1 MARIGVFVCHCGEN
15 IARTVDVARIT
26 EEARSLPG
34 VVCACD
40 YRYVCSE
47 PGQKLIREAIS
58 EHRLTGVVVAACSPL
73 MHETTFR
80 RASAAAGLN
89 PYRVEMANIR
99 EHCSWVHQDREAA
112 TAKASEL
119 IRMLVEKVKRARP
132 LQPIRV
138 PITRTALVIGGGI
151 AGIQATL
158 DLANAGYK
166 VTLVE
171 RAPTIGGNMARLSE
185 TFPTLDCSQCILT
198 PRMVEVS
205 RHPNV
210 ELLTYSEVEEVSGYI
225 GNFKVKILRKPRYVR
240 EDLCTACND
249 CVAVCPVSVPN
260 EFDRG
265 LSWRKAIYIP
275 FPQAVPA
282 VYTLDEKNCLGLS
295 PLACEKC
302 AQTCL
307 PKAID
312 FDQKPQVLERDVG
325 AIIVATGYEL
335 LPAEQAREYGW
346 GVHPDVVD
354 GLEFERMLSA
364 SGPTGGE
371 VRRPSDHRVP
381 KNVVFIQCVGSRD
394 PAHGVPYC
402 SKICCMYTAKHALLY
417 KHKVHDGRA
426 YVFYMD
432 IRAGGKGFEEFIQRV
447 MEQERVLYIRG
458 RVSRV
463 IPLDGKMLVQGVDT
477 LSNQKVEI
485 PADLVVLATAMVA
498 SSQNGLASKL
508 RIVADEHGFFKEAHP
523 KLRPVETLTSG
534 VFIAGAAQAPKDI
547 LETVA
552 QASGAASKALE
563 LFSRGEIEREPTVAR
578 VNEATCVACFDC
590 RRVCPFGAIE
600 AKEIR
605 DKQGRLMKTVA
616 GVNEAVCSGCGAC
629 AVACR
634 NHSMDLLGYTDEEIF
649 SEVLALA

>member
-15 IARTVDVARIT
+15 IARTVDVARVT
-26 EEARSLPG
+26 EEARSLSG
-34 VVCACD
+34 VVYACD
-40 YRYVCSE
+40 YRYVCSD
-47 PGQKLIREAIS
+47 PGQKLIRNAIR
-58 EHRLTGVVVAACSPL
+58 EKGLTGIVVAACSPL

-112 TAKASEL
+112 TAKASEV
-119 IRMLVEKVKRARP
+119 IRILVEKVKRARP

-138 PITRTALVIGGGI
+138 PITRRALLIGGGI
-151 AGIQATL
+151 AGIQAAV
-158 DLANAGYK
+158 DLANSGYK

-171 RAPTIGGNMARLSE
+171 RTPTIGGNMARLSE

-210 ELLTYSEVEEVSGYI
+210 ELLTYSEVEEVTGYV

-249 CVAVCPVSVPN
+249 CVPVCPVSVPN

-282 VYTLDEKNCLGLS
+282 VYTLDEKTCLGLN

-302 AQTCL
+302 AQACL

-312 FDQKPQVLERDVG
+312 FDQKPQIIERDVG
-325 AIIVATGYEL
+325 SIIVATGYEL
-335 LPAEQAREYGW
+335 FPAEQAREYGW
-346 GVHPDVVD
+346 GVHADVVD

-364 SGPTGGE
+364 SGPTNGE
-371 VRRPSDHRVP
+371 VRRPSDKRVP

-394 PAHGVPYC
+394 PARGVPYC

-417 KHKVHDGRA
+417 KHKVHDGNA
-426 YVFYMD
+426 TVFYMD
-432 IRAGGKGFEEFIQRV
+432 IRAGGKGFEEFVQRV
-447 MEQERVLYIRG
+447 MEEERVLYIRG

-463 IPLDGKMLVQGVDT
+463 IPLNGKMLVQGVDT

-485 PADLVVLATAMVA
+485 RADLVVLATAMI
-498 SSQNGLASKL
+498 SSPQNGLASKL
-508 RIVADEHGFFKEAHP
+508 RIVADEQGFFKEAHP

-534 VFIAGAAQAPKDI
+534 VFLAGAAQAPKDI

-552 QASGAASKALE
+552 QASGAASKTLE
-563 LFSRGEIEREPTVAR
+563 LFSQGEIEREPTVAH

-605 DKQGRLMKTVA
+605 DKQGRLIRTVA
-616 GVNEAVCSGCGAC
+616 CVNEAVCSGCGAC
-629 AVACR
+629 TVACR
-634 NHSMDLLGYTDEEIF
+634 NHSMDLLGYSDEEIF

>member
-1 MARIGVFVCHCGEN
+1 MTRIGVFVCHCGEN
-15 IARTVDVARIT
+15 IARTVDVARVT

-34 VVCACD
+34 VVCARD

-47 PGQKLIREAIS
+47 PGQKLIREAIR
-58 EHRLTGVVVAACSPL
+58 EHDLSGVVVAACSPL

-80 RASAAAGLN
+80 RACAAAGLN

-99 EHCSWVHQDREAA
+99 EHCSWVHQDRAAA

-138 PITRTALVIGGGI
+138 PITPAALVIGGGI

-210 ELLTYSEVEEVSGYI
+210 ELLTYSEVEAVSGYV
-225 GNFKVKILRKPRYVR
+225 GNFKVRILRKPRYVR
-240 EDLCTACND
+240 EDICTACND
-249 CVAVCPVSVPN
+249 CVSVCPVSVPN

-265 LSWRKAIYIP
+265 LTWRKAIYIP

-282 VYTLDEKNCLGLS
+282 VYVLDEKTCLGLN

-302 AQTCL
+302 AQACL

-312 FDQKPQVLERDVG
+312 FDQKPQMLEREVG

-346 GVHPDVVD
+346 GAHPDVVD

-364 SGPTGGE
+364 SGPTNGE

-426 YVFYMD
+426 YIFYMD

-463 IPLDGKMLVQGVDT
+463 IPVDGKLLVQGVDT

-498 SSQNGLASKL
+498 SSQDGLASKL

-563 LFSRGEIEREPTVAR
+563 LFSRGQIEREPTVAH
-578 VNEATCVACFDC
+578 VNEATCVACFEC
-590 RRVCPFGAIE
+590 RRVCPFGAVE

-605 DKQGRLMKTVA
+605 DKQGRLISTVA
-616 GVNEAVCSGCGAC
+616 SVNEAVCSGCGAC

-634 NHSMDLLGYTDEEIF
+634 NHSMDLLGYGDEEIF